1 MEIMCHSHVNVIDI
15 PTMYLPYDFYET
27 AVEFFYN
34 SIEFLG
40 ISVSFPIDFYRN
52 FMEISMEFQQML
64 YSIFYKNVLFLMNF
78 PVNSYEFLWIIHGN
92 IYGTPI

>member
-15 PTMYLPYDFYET
+15 PTMYLQYDFYET
-27 AVEFFYN
+27 AVEFLYN

-52 FMEISMEFQQML
+52 FMEISMQN
-64 YSIFYKNVLFLMNF
+64 KMNYDT
-78 PVNSYEFLWIIHGN
+78 ST
-92 IYGTPI
+92 YGLHRYDYTWL